1 MICLLGSFPKIALL
15 IFAEK
20 KVALK
25 TNELLD
31 FKNSVW
37 KNTFLIFTDDAFS
50 KLNEKMVWWWTFIYE
65 KGIAFSQSRLSKL
78 ITLHLFFR
86 HSTYPVALRSHPN
99 MLKWGQDHSCPEEGY
114 GVSLLQSSFSF
125 RGSESLDCHKE
136 EGRLDAVA
144 IYSRYCGCFLFFT
157 SL

>member
-50 KLNEKMVWWWTFIYE
+50 KLNEKMVWW
-65 KGIAFSQSRLSKL
+65 
-78 ITLHLFFR
+78 
-86 HSTYPVALRSHPN
+86 
-99 MLKWGQDHSCPEEGY
+99 
-114 GVSLLQSSFSF
+114 
-125 RGSESLDCHKE
+125 
-136 EGRLDAVA
+136 
-144 IYSRYCGCFLFFT
+144 
-157 SL
+157 